1 VIDCDLVSHSAA
13 ALEARTSCWEGND
26 MGSKASLARS
36 RVALE
41 VQDGPQPQ
49 VGKLVGIDA
58 HGRLLVEVPETR
70 ERLVARSLLRLDE
83 ALRRAVLE
91 RREVL
96 LMFEGGDRRKPIVAG
111 VLQPDAKS
119 PSPAEIEPRILAEPS
134 FALEADVDGNRVKL
148 SARDEIV
155 LECGPASIT
164 LRRNG
169 RVIIKGVQVDSVATG
184 TQRIRGGQVKLN

>member
-1 VIDCDLVSHSAA
+1 
-13 ALEARTSCWEGND
+13 

-41 VQDGPQPQ
+41 SHDLPQPQ
-49 VGKLVGIDA
+49 VGWLVGVDA
-58 HGRLLVEVPETR
+58 RGRLLVEVPEAR
-70 ERLVARSLLRLDE
+70 GRLVARSLLRIDQ

-111 VLQPDAKS
+111 VLQPDATS
-119 PSPAEIEPRILAEPS
+119 PSPTEIEPRVAAQPS
-134 FALEADVDGNRVKL
+134 FALEADVDGKRVKL

-169 RVIIKGVQVDSVATG
+169 RVIIKGLQVDSVATG
-184 TQRIRGGQVKLN
+184 TQRIRGGQVKVN

>member
-1 VIDCDLVSHSAA
+1 
-13 ALEARTSCWEGND
+13 

-36 RVALE
+36 RVGLE
-41 VQDGPQPQ
+41 VQDVPQPH

-58 HGRLLVEVPETR
+58 RGRLLVEVPESGG
-70 ERLVARSLLRLDE
+70 RLVARSLLRLDE

-96 LMFEGGDRRKPIVAG
+96 LVFEGGDRRRPIVAG

-119 PSPAEIEPRILAEPS
+119 PSPAEIEPRVAAERS
-134 FALEADVDGNRVKL
+134 FALEADVDGKRVKL
-148 SARDEIV
+148 SAQDEIV

-169 RVIIKGVQVDSVATG
+169 RVIIKGLQVDSVATG